1 MDKDLF
7 SREQPV
13 EDEGN
18 SPGKA
23 PLADR
28 MRPAKLSQLIG
39 QKHLVG
45 KDNFLPEAIA
55 SNEIPSMILW
65 GPPGIGKTTIARI
78 IANETNYYFVALS
91 AVLSGVK
98 DVKEVVEMARFQ
110 MKGHHRRT
118 ILFVDE
124 IHRFNKAQQ
133 DAFLPHVEDG
143 TLVLIGATTEN
154 PSFSVIAPLLSRSRV
169 LVLNPLSD
177 DEITELLNRTLSDSD
192 NGLGSLNI
200 SAEEGSLS
208 LISLYANG
216 DARAALNALE
226 VSANLAKRRN
236 PYKTVL
242 DKDVVKQALQ
252 QRTLLYDKNGEEHYN
267 LISALH
273 KSIRNSDPD
282 ASLYWLTR
290 MLESGEDPKYVARRM
305 IRFASEDV
313 GLSDPR
319 ALGFAVDALRAYDFL
334 GMPEGNLALAQ
345 VVIYLAV
352 VPKSNAVYEASKS
365 VKKDVE
371 ETRHQP
377 VPLHLRNAPTK
388 LMKELDYGK
397 GYQYAHDFE
406 NGLTDMQC
414 LPDNLLGKVY
424 YKPTQSGQ
432 EKSISQRLEGIRNIK
447 KSLEKQGDQKKSQ

>member
-7 SREQPV
+7 TGEQP
-13 EDEGN
+13 EKEEKEP
-18 SPGKA
+18 SGKP

-28 MRPAKLSQLIG
+28 MRPVRLDQLVG
-39 QKHLVG
+39 QRHLVG
-45 KDNFLPEAIA
+45 EDTFLQEAIA

-65 GPPGIGKTTIARI
+65 GPPGIGKTTLARI
-78 IANETNYYFVALS
+78 IANETNYHFVSLS

-110 MKGHHRRT
+110 MKGHNRRT

-133 DAFLPHVEDG
+133 DAFLPHVETG

-177 DEITELLNRTLSDSD
+177 EEIIELLNRALADSEK
-192 NGLGSLNI
+192 GLGNLSI
-200 SAEEGSLS
+200 SAEDNVLG
-208 LISLYANG
+208 LIALFANG
-216 DARAALNALE
+216 DARAAFNTLE
-226 VSANLAKRRN
+226 VAANLARRRN
-236 PYKTVL
+236 PRNTLL
-242 DKDVVKQALQ
+242 DKDVVRQALQ
-252 QRTLLYDKNGEEHYN
+252 QRTLLYDKDGEEHYN

-290 MLESGEDPKYVARRM
+290 MLESGEDPRYVARRL

-334 GMPEGNLALAQ
+334 GMPEGGLALAQ

-352 VPKSNAVYEASKS
+352 VPKSNAVYEADKAA
-365 VKKDVE
+365 KKDVE

-377 VPLHLRNAPTK
+377 VPLHLRNAPTN
-388 LMKELDYGK
+388 LMKELEYGK
-397 GYQYAHDFE
+397 GYRYAHDFE
-406 NGLTDMQC
+406 SGLTDMQC
-414 LPDNLLGKVY
+414 LPENLRDRVY
-424 YKPTQSGQ
+424 YRPTERGQ
-432 EKSISQRLEGIRNIK
+432 EKSIRQRIAEIKRNREAPDRK
-447 KSLEKQGDQKKSQ
+447 EKGDE

>member
-7 SREQPV
+7 SAKDAENRPEPQ
-13 EDEGN
+13 EGK
-18 SPGKA
+18 S

-28 MRPAKLSQLIG
+28 MRPEKLDQLVG

-45 KDNFLPEAIA
+45 RDNFLSEAIA
-55 SNEIPSMILW
+55 SQEIPSMILW

-78 IANETNYYFVALS
+78 IANETDHYFVSLS

-110 MKGHHRRT
+110 MKGHGRRT

-133 DAFLPHVEDG
+133 DAFLPHVENG
-143 TLVLIGATTEN
+143 TLILIGATTEN

-169 LVLNPLSD
+169 LVLHPLA
-177 DEITELLNRTLSDSD
+177 DEEIIELLHRALTDQEK
-192 NGLGSLNI
+192 GLGSLEI
-200 SAEEGSLS
+200 SSSEEALG
-208 LISLYANG
+208 LIALFANG

-226 VSANLAKRRN
+226 VAVSLARRRN
-236 PYKTVL
+236 PFSITL
-242 DKDVVKQALQ
+242 DRDLIKQALQ
-252 QRTLLYDKNGEEHYN
+252 ERTLLYDKDGEEHYN

-282 ASLYWLTR
+282 AALYWLTR
-290 MLESGEDPKYVARRM
+290 MLESGEDPRYVARRL

-334 GMPEGNLALAQ
+334 GMPEGELALAQ
-345 VVIYLAV
+345 VAIYLAV
-352 VPKSNAVYEASKS
+352 VPKSNAVYKASTLA
-365 VKKDVE
+365 KKDVQ

-377 VPLHLRNAPTK
+377 VPLHLRNAPTG
-388 LMKELDYGK
+388 LMKELGYGR
-397 GYQYAHDFE
+397 GYKYAHDFE
-406 NGLTDMQC
+406 EGLTDMDC
-414 LPDNLLGKVY
+414 LPENLADRVY
-424 YKPTQSGQ
+424 YHPTERGQ
-432 EKSISQRLEGIRNIK
+432 EKLIK
-447 KSLEKQGDQKKSQ
+447 QKLAENRKKKKDHS

>member
-1 MDKDLF
+1 M
-7 SREQPV
+7 
-13 EDEGN
+13 
-18 SPGKA
+18 
-23 PLADR
+23 
-28 MRPAKLSQLIG
+28 
-39 QKHLVG
+39 
-45 KDNFLPEAIA
+45 
-55 SNEIPSMILW
+55 
-65 GPPGIGKTTIARI
+65 
-78 IANETNYYFVALS
+78 
-91 AVLSGVK
+91 
-98 DVKEVVEMARFQ
+98 
-110 MKGHHRRT
+110 
-118 ILFVDE
+118 
-124 IHRFNKAQQ
+124 
-133 DAFLPHVEDG
+133 EDG

-177 DEITELLNRTLSDSD
+177 EEITELLNRTLLDSE

-200 SAEEGSLS
+200 SAEEESLS

-236 PYKTVL
+236 PYKPVL
-242 DKDVVKQALQ
+242 DREVVKQALQ

-290 MLESGEDPKYVARRM
+290 MLESGEDPRYVARRM

-319 ALGFAVDALRAYDFL
+319 ALGFAVDALRAFDFL

-414 LPDNLLGKVY
+414 LPDNLLDRVY
-424 YKPTQSGQ
+424 YKPAQSGQ
-432 EKSISQRLEGIRNIK
+432 EKSISRRLEEIRSIK
-447 KSLEKQGDQKKSQ
+447 KNLAKQDEQEKHR

>member
-1 MDKDLF
+1 MDSDLF
-7 SREQPV
+7 SQEKPEMENAVPAQ
-13 EDEGN
+13 N
-18 SPGKA
+18 S

-28 MRPAKLSQLIG
+28 MRPASLDQLIG
-39 QKHLVG
+39 QNHLVG
-45 KDNFLPEAIA
+45 PDNFLQEAIA
-55 SNEIPSMILW
+55 ANEIPSMILW
-65 GPPGIGKTTIARI
+65 GPPGIGKTTIAKI
-78 IANETNYYFVALS
+78 IANETNYYFVSLS

-98 DVKEVVEMARFQ
+98 DVKKVVEMARFQ
-110 MKGHHRRT
+110 LKGHNRRT

-143 TLVLIGATTEN
+143 TLILIGATTEN

-177 DEITELLNRTLSDSD
+177 EEIVELLTRTLADKEQ
-192 NGLGSLNI
+192 GLGKMNI
-200 SAEEGSLS
+200 SAKEDALEM
-208 LISLYANG
+208 IALYANG
-216 DARAALNALE
+216 DARASLNALE
-226 VSANLAKRRN
+226 VASNLARRRN
-236 PYKTVL
+236 PYETVL

-282 ASLYWLTR
+282 ASLYWMTR
-290 MLESGEDPKYVARRM
+290 MLESGEDPRYVARRL

-319 ALGFAVDALRAYDFL
+319 AVGFAVDALRAYDFL
-334 GMPEGNLALAQ
+334 GMPEGDLALAQ

-352 VPKSNAVYEASKS
+352 VPKSNAVYEASKA

-397 GYQYAHDFE
+397 GYRYAHDFE
-406 NGLTDMQC
+406 EGLADMTC
-414 LPDNLLGKVY
+414 LPDNLKNRVY
-424 YKPTQSGQ
+424 YQPTDRGQ
-432 EKSISQRLEGIRNIK
+432 EKAVGQRLQEIRKLVKERK
-447 KSLEKQGDQKKSQ
+447 KPSGNS